1 MYNYTKNG
9 AGEATGNSTTP
20 HANELTTH
28 MLGPTE
34 FTNTVGPSGFIH
46 PNGPSA
52 FTVRK

>member
-1 MYNYTKNG
+1 MYYYTKNG
-9 AGEATGNSTTP
+9 VGEATGNTINP
-20 HANELTTH
+20 HASELPTD

-34 FTNTVGPSGFIH
+34 FTNTVGPSGFKH